1 MSVIDRLLE
10 NNHRIAEELGPDDLP
25 VRPALGV
32 AIVSCMDSRILVTE
46 MLGIKRGDAHI
57 IRNAGACVNDETM
70 RSLFISTW
78 RMQTRDILIVS
89 HTDCGLHNMEES
101 AFISEV
107 QGAKHTTMHPG
118 SLNSFQDL
126 DGHVAAQVMKARV
139 YPLMPE
145 GVTVRGF
152 VYDVHSRLMR
162 EIDVPRG

>member
-1 MSVIDRLLE
+1 MSVIDQLLE
-10 NNHRIAEELGPDDLP
+10 NNRRMANELGPDDLP

-57 IRNAGACVNDETM
+57 IRNAGACVNEETM

-78 RMQTRDILIVS
+78 RMQTRDILIVN
-89 HTDCGLHNMEES
+89 HTDCGLHGLEEA
-101 AFISEV
+101 AFISDV
-107 QGAKHTTMHPG
+107 QGAMNSTMHPG

-126 DGHVAAQVMKARV
+126 DGHVAAQVRKARA
-139 YPLMPE
+139 YPLLPE

-152 VYDVHSRLMR
+152 VYDVRTRLMR
-162 EIDVPRG
+162 EIDVAQT